1 MASLTEQMQNLLRQ
15 KDILAEK
22 IKLEEEIIK
31 KQQFTL
37 ENLEKL
43 NIDQKTSINNYKS
56 KDGKLKGRYELQQAN
71 LMTLKRFEV
80 ILEILK
86 KQEDR
91 IASLEARLVK

>member
-15 KDILAEK
+15 KAILAEK

-37 ENLEKL
+37 EKLEKL
-43 NIDQKTSINNYKS
+43 NIDQKRSINNYKS
-56 KDGKLKGRYELQQAN
+56 KDGKSNTKKQLREAN

-91 IASLEARLVK
+91 IASLEARLE